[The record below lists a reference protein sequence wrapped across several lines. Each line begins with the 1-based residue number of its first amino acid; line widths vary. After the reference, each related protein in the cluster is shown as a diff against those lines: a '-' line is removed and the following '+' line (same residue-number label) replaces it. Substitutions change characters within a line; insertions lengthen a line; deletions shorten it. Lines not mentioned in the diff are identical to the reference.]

1 VLGSDAL
8 GSDAPGSDALGSDA
22 LGSDAPGSDAPGS
35 DAPGSGATGSGAT
48 GPDPLGP
55 NAPGLLARIR
65 LVSRPVV
72 LIDGGSGSGKTTLAA
87 ALARALA
94 AQLVRL
100 DDFYPGWDGLE
111 SASAAV
117 SKDVLASECPGWRRW
132 DWTTGSAAEWH
143 PLEATLPLVIEGS
156 GCLSRA
162 NRARAT
168 FALWVELDAP
178 TRKQRALARD
188 GDTYAP
194 HWDRWA
200 AQERRFGKRER
211 PAQLAD
217 LVLYDGDVTRL
228 VDGLAW

>member
-1 VLGSDAL
+1 MPGPDAL
-8 GSDAPGSDALGSDA
+8 GSDAPGM
-22 LGSDAPGSDAPGS
+22 
-35 DAPGSGATGSGAT
+35 
-48 GPDPLGP
+48 
-55 NAPGLLARIR
+55 LARIR
-65 LVSRPVV
+65 LACRPIV

-87 ALARALA
+87 ALAPALA

-100 DDFYPGWDGLE
+100 EDFYPGWEGLE

-117 SKDVLASECPGWRRW
+117 WRDVLAPESPGWRRW

-143 PLEATLPLVIEGS
+143 PLDATLPLVIEGS

-168 FALWVELDAP
+168 FAVWVELDAP
-178 TRKQRALARD
+178 SRKERALARD
-188 GDTYAP
+188 GEAYAP

-200 AQERRFGKRER
+200 AQESRFARRER

-217 LVLYDGDVTRL
+217 LVLSGGDVTRL

>member
-1 VLGSDAL
+1 MPGPDAL
-8 GSDAPGSDALGSDA
+8 GPDALGPDAPGM
-22 LGSDAPGSDAPGS
+22 
-35 DAPGSGATGSGAT
+35 
-48 GPDPLGP
+48 
-55 NAPGLLARIR
+55 LARIR
-65 LVSRPVV
+65 LACRPIV

-87 ALARALA
+87 ALAPALA

-100 DDFYPGWDGLE
+100 EDFYPGWEGLE

-117 SKDVLASECPGWRRW
+117 CRDVLAPESPGWRRW

-143 PLEATLPLVIEGS
+143 PLDATLPLVIEGS

-168 FALWVELDAP
+168 FAVWVELDAP
-178 TRKQRALARD
+178 SRKQRALARD
-188 GDTYAP
+188 GGAYAP

-200 AQERRFGKRER
+200 AQESRFAKRER

-217 LVLYDGDVTRL
+217 LVLSGGDVTRL